1 MEEKK
6 HMMPKHPTRE
16 QVAAALKRCLE
27 HEVNNVLEFRV
38 EADSDDGTVKTTIVL
53 VEQSS

>member
-16 QVAAALKRCLE
+16 QLAAALKRCLE
-27 HEVNNVLEFRV
+27 HDVNNIVEFRV
-38 EADSDDGTVKTTIVL
+38 EADSEDGTVKTTIVM

>member
-1 MEEKK
+1 MEDKK

-16 QVAAALKRCLE
+16 QVASALRRCLE
-27 HEVNNVLEFRV
+27 HDANNIVEYYV
-38 EADSDDGTVKTTIVL
+38 EANSDDGTVKTTIVL

>member
-6 HMMPKHPTRE
+6 HMIPKHPTRE
-16 QVAAALKRCLE
+16 QISSALKRCLE
-27 HEVNNVLEFRV
+27 HDANNIIEYRV
-38 EADSDDGTVKTTIVL
+38 EANSDDGTVKTTIVI